1 MSAAEPVSP
10 AAFLPAVRARLAS
23 FAFGSANFEAL
34 GAEQAAPLG
43 EHLRLYRR
51 MLPVSG
57 EILPAVEEAVAQ
69 ACARLGLP
77 RPAVHAFIHPSAD
90 LNASCYSGIR
100 GSAVIVLN
108 AGMVEC
114 LQTEELA
121 YVVGHE
127 LGHYLM
133 PLPYGQA
140 SIEDALRAR
149 ELELTMD
156 RFGLL
161 ACGDLKHAGS
171 AILKIQSGLGSR
183 HIRSDLA
190 AFIQNGRTALDA
202 EVQDHETRFTH
213 PPEFVRLRALN
224 AFVLSDVFRAALGRE
239 GGQPID
245 EINAGIRR
253 DLDRAVDAR
262 ARELMEQALAKV
274 GQVLVA
280 YLVACKIKVES
291 AKFNRD
297 GLTLDLE
304 RVRALAGNW
313 SAMPAP
319 QRDEAFSKRL
329 AELLPVVATACP
341 RRADAYLV
349 ALAGEYAGSPIA
361 EVCQGVR
368 IGLQQARVAAARD

>member
-1 MSAAEPVSP
+1 MSSADAAAPGT
-10 AAFLPAVRARLAS
+10 FLPAIRARLAS
-23 FAFGSANFEAL
+23 FGFGSARFDVL
-34 GAEQAAPLG
+34 GAEAAAPIG
-43 EHLRLYRR
+43 EHLHLYRR
-51 MLPVSG
+51 LLPVSG
-57 EILPAVEEAVAQ
+57 DILPAVEAAVGQ
-69 ACARLGLP
+69 ACTRLDLP
-77 RPAVHAFIHPSAD
+77 RAAVHAFVQPSAE

-108 AGMVEC
+108 AGMIEC
-114 LQTEELA
+114 LLQEELA

-127 LGHYLM
+127 LGHYLL
-133 PLPYGQA
+133 PLPYGNG
-140 SIEDALRAR
+140 SIEDAIRAR

-171 AILKIQSGLGSR
+171 AILKIQSGLSGR

-245 EINAGIRR
+245 EINEGIRR
-253 DLDRAVDAR
+253 DLDRAVDMR
-262 ARELMEQALAKV
+262 ARELIEQALARLA
-274 GQVLVA
+274 QTLVA
-280 YLVACKIKVES
+280 YLVSSKIKVES

-304 RVRALAGNW
+304 RVRALAANW
-313 SAMPAP
+313 SAMPP
-319 QRDEAFSKRL
+319 SQRDEAFGKRL
-329 AELLPVVATACP
+329 ADHLPTVAAACP

-349 ALAGEYAGSPIA
+349 AIAGEYAATPIA
-361 EVCQGVR
+361 EVCQGIRV
-368 IGLQQARVAAARD
+368 GLQQARAALQE

>member
-1 MSAAEPVSP
+1 VSAVDPASP
-10 AAFLPAVRARLAS
+10 EAFLPDIRARLAP
-23 FAFGSANFEAL
+23 FGFGSANFAAL
-34 GAEQAAPLG
+34 GTEQAAPLG

-51 MLPVSG
+51 LLPVSG
-57 EILPAVEEAVAQ
+57 EILPAVEEAVNQ

-77 RPAVHAFIHPSAD
+77 RPAVHAFVHPSAD
-90 LNASCYSGIR
+90 LNATCYSGIR

-108 AGMVEC
+108 AGMIEC
-114 LQTEELA
+114 LQPEELA

-133 PLPYGQA
+133 PLPYGQR

-224 AFVLSDVFRAALGRE
+224 AFVLSDVFRAALGRD
-239 GGQPID
+239 GGQPIAD
-245 EINAGIRR
+245 INEGIRR
-253 DLDRAVDAR
+253 DLDRAVDTR
-262 ARELMEQALAKV
+262 ARELMEQALARLA
-274 GQVLVA
+274 QTLVS
-280 YLVACKIKVES
+280 YLVSAKIKVES
-291 AKFNRD
+291 ARFSRD

-304 RVRALAGNW
+304 RVRALAANW
-313 SAMPAP
+313 SVMPAA

-329 AELLPVVATACP
+329 ADHLPTVAEACP

-349 ALAGEYAGSPIA
+349 AIAGEYPGTPIA
-361 EVCQGVR
+361 EVCQGIRV
-368 IGLQQARVAAARD
+368 GLQQARVAVRD